1 MASNIDNTSIDST
14 FPVAGQDNDSQGF
27 RNNFNTI
34 KNNFTAAK
42 NEIEDLQTNT
52 AKLNATNN
60 FLGNDISGANFIA
73 NTEKHYPG
81 GTVTGPTNVSFTN
94 GNFQTFTIGS
104 NTLTL
109 TFTDWPA
116 SNKVVKMRLML
127 LDTLGDSTART
138 VSFATENGTIKY
150 GTNGDNTFP
159 SPFVVNDNSNPVCVD
174 VWTYDGGTT
183 VYAQYVGQFS

>member
-52 AKLNATNN
+52 AKLNAANN
-60 FLGNDISGANFIA
+60 FLGNDVSGANLIA

-94 GNFQTFTIGS
+94 GHYQLIQVGADV
-104 NTLTL
+104 TLTL
-109 TFTDWPA
+109 ADWPA
-116 SNKVVKMRLML
+116 TNLMGKLRLQITSDGTPRDITWSVANGGAL
-127 LDTLGDSTART
+127 KYAADWPGTFT
-138 VSFATENGTIKY
+138 VTSQ
-150 GTNGDNTFP
+150 TNP
-159 SPFVVNDNSNPVCVD
+159 IIVD
-174 VWTYDGGTT
+174 FWTTNAGTT
-183 VYAQYVGQFS
+183 VFAQYHGQYT

>member
-1 MASNIDNTSIDST
+1 
-14 FPVAGQDNDSQGF
+14 
-27 RNNFNTI
+27 
-34 KNNFTAAK
+34 
-42 NEIEDLQTNT
+42 
-52 AKLNATNN
+52 
-60 FLGNDISGANFIA
+60 
-73 NTEKHYPG
+73 
-81 GTVTGPTNVSFTN
+81 
-94 GNFQTFTIGS
+94 
-104 NTLTL
+104 
-109 TFTDWPA
+109 
-116 SNKVVKMRLML
+116 ML